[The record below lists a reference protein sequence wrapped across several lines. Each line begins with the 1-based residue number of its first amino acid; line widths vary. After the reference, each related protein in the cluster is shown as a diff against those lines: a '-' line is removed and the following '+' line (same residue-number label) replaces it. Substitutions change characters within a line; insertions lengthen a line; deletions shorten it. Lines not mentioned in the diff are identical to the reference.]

1 MQNNENQTQHNK
13 SWCSQ
18 ICCCKKKTK
27 NNIKII
33 KNNQNEHT
41 DQDLEYNK
49 TLDISTNSNSL
60 YFFKLSENEVF
71 INFEIH
77 SYDSSGDVREMHAT
91 TELLG
96 VFNDAYIVP
105 QSHIVS
111 LGESNEL
118 EFDVN

>member
-1 MQNNENQTQHNK
+1 MQNNENQTQHYK

-41 DQDLEYNK
+41 HQIFRYSDIFDSNQDLEYNK

-60 YFFKLSENEVF
+60 YFFKLSENELF
-71 INFEIH
+71 INFEIYG
-77 SYDSSGDVREMHAT
+77 YDSSGDVREMHAT

-96 VFNDAYIVP
+96 GFNDV
-105 QSHIVS
+105 
-111 LGESNEL
+111 
-118 EFDVN
+118 